1 MDDPLIV
8 SAGLGVL
15 AAGFGVAFAALVLL
29 GLLFTTFAAIR
40 HLMGVS

>member
-1 MDDPLIV
+1 MNDADLVLLGLQV
-8 SAGLGVL
+8 SA
-15 AAGFGVAFAALVLL
+15 AAFAATFLLMLML